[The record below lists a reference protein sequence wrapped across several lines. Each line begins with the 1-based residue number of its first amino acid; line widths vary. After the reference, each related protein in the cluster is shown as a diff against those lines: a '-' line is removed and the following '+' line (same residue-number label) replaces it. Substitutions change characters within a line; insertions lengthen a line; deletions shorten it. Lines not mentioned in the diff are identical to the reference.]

1 MTLTPPA
8 QTLHSKQ
15 AGHCHDVKHSTAAM
29 TKIQLPGVDVVD
41 KLDEAITANKVE
53 VDSDEALV
61 VGGEAGAGVVTH
73 DVHKLGAANTEYST
87 VTTHPCLIST
97 NLKQSLSL
105 HYCLASHSCVSLSL
119 YMSLFHKSC
128 ETL

>member
-29 TKIQLPGVDVVD
+29 TQIQLPGVDVVD

-53 VDSDEALV
+53 VDSDQALV

-73 DVHKLGAANTEYST
+73 DVYKLGAANTENST
-87 VTTHPCLIST
+87 VTTHPRLIST
-97 NLKQSLSL
+97 NLKQSSKIEFGLL
-105 HYCLASHSCVSLSL
+105 SCVSQLCLTVSLS
-119 YMSLFHKSC
+119 
-128 ETL
+128 

>member
-53 VDSDEALV
+53 VDSDQALV

-73 DVHKLGAANTEYST
+73 DVNKLGAANTEYST
-87 VTTHPCLIST
+87 VTTHPRLIST
-97 NLKQSLSL
+97 NLKQSSSSSIIEFALM
-105 HYCLASHSCVSLSL
+105 SCVSQLCLTVSLNVSLS
-119 YMSLFHKSC
+119 
-128 ETL
+128 

>member
-53 VDSDEALV
+53 VDSDQALV

-73 DVHKLGAANTEYST
+73 DVHKLGAAHTEHGGVS
-87 VTTHPCLIST
+87 THPGLIPPDLEMST
-97 NLKQSLSL
+97 LKPWINPRI
-105 HYCLASHSCVSLSL
+105 V
-119 YMSLFHKSC
+119 
-128 ETL
+128 